1 MSATCSTIRCW
12 IVLRLTAVGIAS
24 TQLAARFSELC
35 WSFPSP
41 VVIACRLSFQ
51 RLFSGFAPVE
61 CCEQLERS
69 ASTYDSTRAPEAR
82 SCGITLTHTWRPLLC
97 VVNVGLLDH
106 FIRIFIRGLLTHI
119 FHHVTLILCK
129 DWCSLAIST
138 ARLLSVGHRLH
149 IATVV
154 QLCEVVHHGGQ
165 FGVHFRVS

>member
-1 MSATCSTIRCW
+1 MSATCSTVRCW
-12 IVLRLTAVGIAS
+12 IVLRLTAVGIAC

-35 WSFPSP
+35 WSSPSP
-41 VVIACRLSFQ
+41 VVIACRRSFQ

-82 SCGITLTHTWRPLLC
+82 SCGITLTHAWRPLLC

-119 FHHVTLILCK
+119 FHHVTLILRM
-129 DWCSLAIST
+129 DWCS
-138 ARLLSVGHRLH
+138 RLNSP
-149 IATVV
+149 
-154 QLCEVVHHGGQ
+154 
-165 FGVHFRVS
+165 SD